1 MTAGRVIR
9 PSGMASQITPVEAA
23 RDASPRI
30 GVAHRNGDSEP
41 LLRASGVKLRRE
53 LSLFDSLSINVG
65 IIVGSGIFTSPGVV
79 LLAAGSVGAGLLSWV
94 VAGLLA
100 LLSSLTFAELGASI
114 PLAGGSGAFFKVA
127 FGRPWSFFYVWTMFF
142 AVTAGS
148 INLIATSFAQY
159 LLSGISSVEI
169 EHGELNGDVR
179 VKYIAILC
187 VVMLTFLNCAGVR
200 FGAVVQNLLGA
211 CKAALVALVVVLGI
225 SFYINDRTVLE
236 RNMSQ
241 PFRGSSL
248 SGFGPSMVAAL
259 WAFCGWGDVVFLA
272 EEMKNPEKDIP
283 RTAFYS
289 IAIVTITYLAVN
301 LSFLSVLPST
311 DVQSSVTVAM
321 DLGKVVIGQGAG
333 RWIAIIVSIS
343 LLGSINGVIM
353 CGGRYLYGAAK
364 SGEAHRWLGYVS
376 ELTGAPTTALIFQ
389 GAWSVLLLSWSS
401 NFLEIL
407 SYFGAAS
414 FFIYGL
420 SAAAQIQIRHKLPDL
435 HRPYGVPFHP
445 VVPIIV
451 ICTCV
456 YLVFSTISS
465 SFFQS
470 ACAFVFMFVSFPV
483 YYFLVKGRNPGGDTE
498 TDVTSSLL
506 M

>member
-1 MTAGRVIR
+1 
-9 PSGMASQITPVEAA
+9 MASQSTPPEVAI
-23 RDASPRI
+23 DASPRT
-30 GVAHRNGDSEP
+30 GVADRNVESEP
-41 LLRASGVKLRRE
+41 LLRANGVKLRRE
-53 LSLFDSLSINVG
+53 LSLFDSLSISVG

-79 LLAAGSVGAGLLSWV
+79 LLNAGSVGAGLLSWIA
-94 VAGLLA
+94 AGMLA

-114 PLAGGSGAFFKVA
+114 PLAGGSGAFYKVA
-127 FGRPWSFFYVWTMFF
+127 FGRPWSFFYVWSMFF
-142 AVTAGS
+142 AVMPGS

-159 LLSGISSVEI
+159 LLAGISSVEL
-169 EHGELNGDVR
+169 EPGELNGDVR

-187 VVMLTFLNCAGVR
+187 VVMLTLFNCAGVR

-211 CKAALVALVVVLGI
+211 CKAALVVLVVVLGI
-225 SFYINDRTVLE
+225 SFSINDRTVLK
-236 RNMSQ
+236 RNMAK

-272 EEMKNPEKDIP
+272 EELKNPDKDIP
-283 RTAFYS
+283 RTCFYS
-289 IAIVTITYLAVN
+289 VAIVTITYLAVN
-301 LSFLSVLPST
+301 FSFLVVLPST

-321 DLGKVVIGQGAG
+321 DMGKVVIGQGAG
-333 RWIAIIVSIS
+333 RWIAIIVAIS
-343 LLGSINGVIM
+343 LLGSNNGVIM

-364 SGEAHRWLGYVS
+364 SGEAHRWLGHVS
-376 ELTGAPTTALIFQ
+376 EFTSAPTTALICQ
-389 GAWSVLLLSWSS
+389 GVWSVFLLLCSS

-451 ICTCV
+451 ICTCA
-456 YLVFSTISS
+456 YMVFSTIST
-465 SFFQS
+465 SFFHS
-470 ACAFVFMFVSFPV
+470 ACAIVFMFISFPV
-483 YYFLVKGRNPGGDTE
+483 YYCLVEGKNPGSDTK
-498 TDVTSSLL
+498 TSLL